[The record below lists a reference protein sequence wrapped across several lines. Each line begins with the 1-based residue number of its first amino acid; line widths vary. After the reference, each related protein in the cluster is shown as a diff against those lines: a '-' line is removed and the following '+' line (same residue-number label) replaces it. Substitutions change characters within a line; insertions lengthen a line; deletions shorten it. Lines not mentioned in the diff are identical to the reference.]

1 MEIYEVSLADFLLVT
16 VVLGGGAAW
25 LTGRATARTWSAWW
39 KLVLYVV
46 LLTIALRFIHFAL
59 FEGSFFLPLRT
70 FGRAVEFATVDL
82 VVLMVAAVLGRKLT
96 RARQMARQY
105 GFLGRARQGAAEPA

>member
-1 MEIYEVSLADFLLVT
+1 MELYEVSLTDFLLVT

-39 KLVLYVV
+39 KLILYVV

-59 FEGSFFLPLRT
+59 FEGSFFLPLST
-70 FGRAVEFATVDL
+70 FGRAVEFAVVDL
-82 VVLMVAAVLGRKLT
+82 VVLLAAAVLGRKLT
-96 RARQMARQY
+96 RSRQMARQY
-105 GFLGRARQGAAEPA
+105 GFLARSV

>member
-1 MEIYEVSLADFLLVT
+1 MGLYEVSLFDFVLVT
-16 VVLGGGAAW
+16 IVLGGGAAW

-59 FEGSFFLPLRT
+59 FEGSFFLPPST
-70 FGRAVEFATVDL
+70 FGQALEFALVDF
-82 VVLMVAAVLGRKLT
+82 VVLMFAAVLGRKLT
-96 RARQMARQY
+96 RSRQMARQY
-105 GFLGRARQGAAEPA
+105 GFLHTAS